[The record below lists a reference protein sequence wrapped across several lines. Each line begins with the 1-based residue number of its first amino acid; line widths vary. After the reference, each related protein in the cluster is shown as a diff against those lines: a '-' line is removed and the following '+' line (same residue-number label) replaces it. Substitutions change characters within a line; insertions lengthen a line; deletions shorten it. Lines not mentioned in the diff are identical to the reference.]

1 MVPLGPFLYYVII
14 FWGAFLTHPPTISAQ
29 LHTVVNA
36 LKITIF
42 RPHPPSSFADV
53 IYEWNLVTNLISSTT
68 FVRSSLEMGTS
79 HVITEFSVRTKMS
92 ITIFAIIGR
101 VHHLGV
107 VLPASIGHN
116 WVIEFLTLT
125 YKIISYEKTSYKI

>member
-1 MVPLGPFLYYVII
+1 M
-14 FWGAFLTHPPTISAQ
+14 THLSLMFPVRRFT
-29 LHTVVNA
+29 L
-36 LKITIF
+36 LK
-42 RPHPPSSFADV
+42 SS
-53 IYEWNLVTNLISSTT
+53 LVANLISSTT

-107 VLPASIGHN
+107 VLPTKLRHN
-116 WVIEFLTLT
+116 LGLRSFN
-125 YKIISYEKTSYKI
+125 KINKIVQQY